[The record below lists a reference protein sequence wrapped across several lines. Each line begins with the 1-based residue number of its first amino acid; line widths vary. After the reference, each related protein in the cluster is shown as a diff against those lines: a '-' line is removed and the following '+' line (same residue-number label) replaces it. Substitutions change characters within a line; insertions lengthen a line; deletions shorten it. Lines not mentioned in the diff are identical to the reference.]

1 MQLVLGVGVIVGGG
15 VGNLVITRL
24 LSPAEIGL
32 G

>member
-1 MQLVLGVGVIVGGG
+1 MQLVLGVGVIVSGG

-24 LSPAEIGL
+24 ISPAEIGL